1 MTLPGQDDLTKQV
14 LVEVDRQLLQDPSRL
29 EMAQGLIEKFAI
41 TAFPFGWGNHQAE
54 EVATAYVNY
63 IESLF
68 SGEQLPKTALN
79 LLIQQIDNDSDL

>member
-1 MTLPGQDDLTKQV
+1 MDH
-14 LVEVDRQLLQDPSRL
+14 QLLVKDPSRL

-41 TAFPFGWGNHQAE
+41 TAFPFGWGNYQAE

-68 SGEQLPKTALN
+68 SGEQLPETALN